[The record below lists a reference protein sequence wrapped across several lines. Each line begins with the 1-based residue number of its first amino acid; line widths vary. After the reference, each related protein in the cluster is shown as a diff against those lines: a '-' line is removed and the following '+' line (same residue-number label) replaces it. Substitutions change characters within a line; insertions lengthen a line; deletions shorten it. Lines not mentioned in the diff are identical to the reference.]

1 MIDIA
6 QVCHMIRNY
15 HTCATVITALRQ
27 PAIARLK
34 KVAFRE
40 SSVFFLLFAIGI
52 SPILRDD
59 IASTM
64 EAHHLSRGHSSIAST
79 SAFSLAWSA

>member
-40 SSVFFLLFAIGI
+40 SSVFFLALCHRNKPNFAG
-52 SPILRDD
+52 
-59 IASTM
+59 
-64 EAHHLSRGHSSIAST
+64 
-79 SAFSLAWSA
+79 